1 MGPISIIQMKKAWLK
16 IKLWLHMLL
25 NKDNDKDDDFV
36 Y

>member
-1 MGPISIIQMKKAWLK
+1 MGPISINEMKKAWLK

-25 NKDNDKDDDFV
+25 NKDNNKDDDFV